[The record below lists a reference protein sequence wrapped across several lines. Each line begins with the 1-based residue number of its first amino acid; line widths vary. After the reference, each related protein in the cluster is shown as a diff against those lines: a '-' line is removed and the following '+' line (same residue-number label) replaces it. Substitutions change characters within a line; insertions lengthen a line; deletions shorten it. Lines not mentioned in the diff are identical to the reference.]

1 MGDHELG
8 LRLRQIL
15 IREQARGQPPDGRR
29 LQALVADLCGQEQQ
43 VLLPPL
49 RHLLLSPAFLSALQ
63 RNPPLGEAR
72 SRLRFNQELRAV
84 FAPPLCAR
92 METVIQGLLGWDPA
106 NEARDS
112 GLAVAGAATQPA
124 PQPQSLPNPQPQ
136 PPSLPQPHLQP
147 QPLSKPPDQP
157 LVPVA
162 AAAQPP
168 RAWDYALAGFLT
180 GFLLL
185 LALAAGL
192 FWLIEGRSP
201 NRNPEANPS
210 APDSSPKLP
219 NPGALSEAAGSG
231 FARGEPPAPA
241 SPPQELVSPPGLNPE
256 GQAPSAGATPGLAS
270 ETGAPASLATPPA
283 PELPPSQPSAQGP
296 DAAATAA
303 AIARL
308 QDLYAALSRQDFSAA
323 GAYVSAGAADQFEP
337 AFFRQFERV
346 EVGDLK
352 LSGSSATSISL
363 DGVVTFVY
371 PDGTLQQETRSF
383 TLETNGTAPRL
394 IQSAFV
400 NVVRPRAALR

>member
-49 RHLLLSPAFLSALQ
+49 RHLLLSPAFRSALQ
-63 RNPPLGEAR
+63 RTPPLGEAR

-84 FAPPLCAR
+84 FAPPLGAR
-92 METVIQGLLGWDPA
+92 MEAVIQGLLGWDPA
-106 NEARDS
+106 NEARGS
-112 GLAVAGAATQPA
+112 AVAGAATQPA

-136 PPSLPQPHLQP
+136 SQPHPQPRLQS
-147 QPLSKPPDQP
+147 QPDAKPLDQP

-162 AAAQPP
+162 ASTQPP
-168 RAWDYALAGFLT
+168 RAWDYALAGFLA

-192 FWLIEGRSP
+192 FWLIEGRSS
-201 NRNPEANPS
+201 NRNPNANVL
-210 APDSSPKLP
+210 DSSPKPP
-219 NPGALSEAAGSG
+219 NPGGISEAAGSG

-241 SPPQELVSPPGLNPE
+241 ASSAPQSLLPAPGLNPE
-256 GQAPSAGATPGLAS
+256 GQAPAAGATQGLAS
-270 ETGAPASLATPPA
+270 ASGAPASLPTPPA
-283 PELPPSQPSAQGP
+283 PELPPSQPSAAGP
-296 DAAATAA
+296 DAAATTV

-323 GAYVSAGAADQFEP
+323 GAYVSGEAADQFEP

-363 DGVVTFVY
+363 EGVVTFVY
-371 PDGTLQQETRSF
+371 PDGTLQQESRSF
-383 TLETNGTAPRL
+383 TLETTGSAPRV
-394 IQSAFV
+394 IQSAFMR
-400 NVVRPRAALR
+400 VVRPRAALR

>member
-63 RNPPLGEAR
+63 RTPPLGEAR

-92 METVIQGLLGWDPA
+92 METVIQGLLGWEPA

-124 PQPQSLPNPQPQ
+124 PQPQPQPQ
-136 PPSLPQPHLQP
+136 PLPNP
-147 QPLSKPPDQP
+147 QP

-168 RAWDYALAGFLT
+168 RAWDYALAGFLA

-201 NRNPEANPS
+201 NRNPNANPN
-210 APDSSPKLP
+210 ANALDSSPKPP

-241 SPPQELVSPPGLNPE
+241 SPPQELVSPPGGNPE
-256 GQAPSAGATPGLAS
+256 GQAPPAGTPQGLAS
-270 ETGAPASLATPPA
+270 ETGAPASLPTPPA
-283 PELPPSQPSAQGP
+283 PELPPSQPSAAGP
-296 DAAATAA
+296 DATTTTL

-363 DGVVTFVY
+363 EGVVTFVY

-383 TLETNGTAPRL
+383 TLETNGTAPRV

-400 NVVRPRAALR
+400 SVVRARAALR

>member
-63 RNPPLGEAR
+63 RTPPLGEAR

-92 METVIQGLLGWDPA
+92 MEAVIQGLLGWDPA
-106 NEARDS
+106 NEARGS
-112 GLAVAGAATQPA
+112 AVAGAATQPA
-124 PQPQSLPNPQPQ
+124 PQPQLQSQPDAK
-136 PPSLPQPHLQP
+136 
-147 QPLSKPPDQP
+147 PLDQP

-162 AAAQPP
+162 ASTQPP
-168 RAWDYALAGFLT
+168 RAWDHALAGFLA

-192 FWLIEGRSP
+192 FWLIEGRSS
-201 NRNPEANPS
+201 NRNPKANPN
-210 APDSSPKLP
+210 ANVLDSSPKPP
-219 NPGALSEAAGSG
+219 NPGGLSEAAGSG

-241 SPPQELVSPPGLNPE
+241 ASSAPQGLLPAPGLNPE
-256 GQAPSAGATPGLAS
+256 GQAPAAGATQGLAS
-270 ETGAPASLATPPA
+270 ASGAPASLPTPPA
-283 PELPPSQPSAQGP
+283 PELPPSQPSAAGP
-296 DAAATAA
+296 DAAATTV

-323 GAYVSAGAADQFEP
+323 GAYVSGEAADQFEP

-363 DGVVTFVY
+363 EGVVTFVY
-371 PDGTLQQETRSF
+371 PDGTLQQESRSF
-383 TLETNGTAPRL
+383 TLETTGSAPRV
-394 IQSAFV
+394 IQSAFMR
-400 NVVRPRAALR
+400 VVRPRAALR